1 MALPPA
7 LQSSTTPYELE
18 FTAMED
24 IVEIVPLFSMDRI
37 RLLSGIFGPFRPPT
51 KAKIPMWMAA
61 NLKSR
66 RKCHIVP
73 PDWLSPEHL
82 QECLKVETTSEGF
95 SALPFRFAEISKVL
109 LDMAAD
115 DLDSPEKIRSLLKD
129 IREARQAKSREGLR
143 MLNHNNLRMRNMCAM
158 EINEIRPFFIKSMG
172 ILTKLAPAVQAGL
185 GADDTFETMTT
196 AQQSFSNMDE
206 SMDSEW

>member
-18 FTAMED
+18 FMAMED
-24 IVEIVPLFSMDRI
+24 VLEIVPLFSMDRI
-37 RLLSGIFGPFRPPT
+37 RLLTGVFGPFRPPA
-51 KAKIPMWMAA
+51 KAKIPMA
-61 NLKSR
+61 S
-66 RKCHIVP
+66 
-73 PDWLSPEHL
+73 
-82 QECLKVETTSEGF
+82 
-95 SALPFRFAEISKVL
+95 
-109 LDMAAD
+109 D

-143 MLNHNNLRMRNMCAM
+143 MLDHVHLRMRNICAM

-172 ILTKLAPAVQAGL
+172 ILTKLTPVAQAEL

-196 AQQSFSNMDE
+196 AQQSFSNMDD